1 MIPLGGKG
9 FESGQDQRP
18 ADTSLRP
25 QRGYTLLE
33 LGLYILI
40 VTALAL
46 AVMRSVK
53 PQTQVSN
60 NTVEVLLGGL
70 DKLMVAH
77 QLTSPSCLNLVNDSA
92 MTRADYKSAAQWCW
106 LFPAGYNPTTR
117 ATWYPA
123 RALSDFWGTGNGRD
137 TGAGQ
142 YLTQS
147 GIPLQ
152 IFYNDSGVAVI
163 TMQIQISLDQIK
175 AMGYDNC
182 YSLISGLY
190 DRLVAPGFAMQFATG
205 RDGAKTYGKNSLPGA
220 IAPLSKPV
228 SVLSNYC
235 NVPVLN
241 TTTINVYL
249 SPLGTP

>member
-46 AVMRSVK
+46 TVMRSVK
-53 PQTQVSN
+53 PQTQANN

-92 MTRADYKSAAQWCW
+92 MTRADHKSAAQWCW

-123 RALSDFWGTGNGRD
+123 RTLSDFWGTGNGRD

-205 RDGAKTYGKNSLPGA
+205 YDSTQIYGNNPLLGVS
-220 IAPLSKPV
+220 APSFKPV
-228 SVLSNYC
+228 RALGNYC
-235 NVPVLN
+235 KFPILN
-241 TTTINVYL
+241 HTNIDVYL
-249 SPLGTP
+249 SPQGTP